1 MKQMEILIEEEL
13 PSEQVHK
20 ILSQNEIPVSGIS
33 ASGSAIN
40 LLVKDKIALP
50 MYLNAGFPTPD
61 DAEGLSAKILSYKQR
76 FAQIKGVN
84 FTPRVAYTYDGGK
97 DIFLQDM
104 KILTEFCK
112 KQNLETRFII
122 DPYSFVKIKE
132 IARWI
137 SQTTVGKL
145 IIGWAPK
152 DDGEIFQDFLI
163 NCGLLQKQMSTTIGI
178 YCDISTLKNYQ
189 FFLPSTFSP
198 KILAAANVL
207 ELLED

>member
-13 PSEQVHK
+13 PSEQIHK
-20 ILSQNEIPVSGIS
+20 ILSQNEIPITGIS
-33 ASGSAIN
+33 ASGSAISF
-40 LLVKDKIALP
+40 LIKDKVALP
-50 MYLNAGFPTPD
+50 MYLNAGFPNPD
-61 DAEGLSAKILSYKQR
+61 DAEGLLAKILSYKQR

-84 FTPRVAYTYDGGK
+84 FTPRAAYLYEGGK
-97 DIFLQDM
+97 DIFLHDM
-104 KILTEFCK
+104 RILTEFCK

-132 IARWI
+132 MARWI
-137 SQTTVGKL
+137 SQTAINKL

-152 DDGEIFQDFLI
+152 DDSEIFQDFLI
-163 NCGLLQKQMSTTIGI
+163 NCGLLQKQISTTIGI
-178 YCDISTLKNYQ
+178 YCDVSTLNHYK
-189 FFLPSTFSP
+189 FFLPATFSP